1 MHPLWQALGVCN
13 QNDRSCLK
21 KKLKDMRKREEKE
34 QRERDKRLKEEK
46 DTDRTAEDRPQESRR
61 STVRTESLL

>member
-1 MHPLWQALGVCN
+1 MCN

-21 KKLKDMRKREEKE
+21 KLLKDMRKREEKE
-34 QRERDKRLKEEK
+34 QRERDKRLKEGR
-46 DTDRTAEDRPQESRR
+46 DCDRTAEDRPQKESTR